1 VETREMEQYCHLVTP
16 VREALR
22 GEERRDIDARRVA
35 AEGLSG

>member
-1 VETREMEQYCHLVTP
+1 MTV

-22 GEERRDIDARRVA
+22 GEEGERDAGRGATARRVA